1 MTGELLH
8 VNNLRVSFFSYL
20 GETKAVRDV
29 SFHVNRGEVLGIVGE
44 SGCGKTVTMLSVMQ
58 LLDDAGKIMG
68 GSIRFDNEELT
79 AKSAE
84 EIRKLRGNRM
94 SMIFQDPF
102 TSLNPVFT
110 VGNQLIEA
118 ILSHRKM
125 PRSEAWKRAVQ
136 LLKLVEIPSP
146 EERMRRYPHE
156 MSGGMLQRIMIA
168 MALSCDPELLI
179 ADEPTTALDVTIQ
192 AQILELMKD
201 LKKRLE
207 TAIVIITHDLGVVA
221 DFCDR
226 IIVMYGGQIVEEG
239 TKRGIFYHPLHPY
252 TKGLLGAVP
261 GPDVKKDEI
270 RLVTIPG
277 APPDLRNP
285 PAGCAFYPRCRQ
297 AMRIC
302 ARMNPNFVEA
312 ENQHK
317 VRCWLYSP
325 MNPKRIVE
333 QSLAG
338 EIR

>member
-1 MTGELLH
+1 
-8 VNNLRVSFFSYL
+8 
-20 GETKAVRDV
+20 
-29 SFHVNRGEVLGIVGE
+29 
-44 SGCGKTVTMLSVMQ
+44 
-58 LLDDAGKIMG
+58 
-68 GSIRFDNEELT
+68 
-79 AKSAE
+79 
-84 EIRKLRGNRM
+84 
-94 SMIFQDPF
+94 MIFQDPF

-110 VGNQLIEA
+110 VGNQLIES

-239 TKRGIFYHPLHPY
+239 TKREIFYNPLHPY

-261 GPDVKKDEI
+261 GPDIRKDET

-285 PAGCAFYPRCRQ
+285 PAGCAFFPRCPQ
-297 AMRIC
+297 ALRVC
-302 ARMNPNFVEA
+302 GRLNPNFVE
-312 ENQHK
+312 EPSQHT

-325 MNPKRIVE
+325 MNPRRL
-333 QSLAG
+333 SAG
-338 EIR
+338 MRLTGEVR

>member
-1 MTGELLH
+1 MAGELLQ

-79 AKSAE
+79 TKSAE

-110 VGNQLIEA
+110 VGNQLIES

-261 GPDVKKDEI
+261 GPDVKKDET

-277 APPDLRNP
+277 APPDLRNS

-297 AMRIC
+297 AMRVC
-302 ARMNPNFVEA
+302 ARMNPNFA
-312 ENQHK
+312 EDGNQHK

-325 MNPKRIVE
+325 MNPKRIAE